1 MATTGTPTVSIG
13 EPWSPT
19 SSVQL
24 STLLV
29 VSDFLIPFI
38 SILTAVLDNMGL
50 DGVKLSVRRSFYFAW
65 ITSLFGAAL
74 TYYLLARFFPQ
85 NSYKMNKGLKWGEWT
100 QDKVEAWGAA
110 RRRGDRDGA
119 EMFDETLEKE
129 SEIVMGDVDE
139 KDVELDGEGDEKS
152 KRDRAG
158 VAVLEA

>member
-1 MATTGTPTVSIG
+1 MSL
-13 EPWSPT
+13 
-19 SSVQL
+19 VQL
-24 STLLV
+24 STLSV
-29 VSDFLIPFI
+29 VSDLSVSPIPNTDR
-38 SILTAVLDNMGL
+38 SVLDNMGL

-100 QDKVEAWGAA
+100 QDKVEAWGEA

-129 SEIVMGDVDE
+129 SEVVMGDVDE
-139 KDVELDGEGDEKS
+139 KDVELEGEGDEKS